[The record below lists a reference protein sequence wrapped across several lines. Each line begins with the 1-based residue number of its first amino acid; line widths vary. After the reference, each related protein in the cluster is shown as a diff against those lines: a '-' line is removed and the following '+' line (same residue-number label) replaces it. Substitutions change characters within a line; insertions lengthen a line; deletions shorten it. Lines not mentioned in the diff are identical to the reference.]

1 MFRNLLVPVD
11 GSEIAE
17 RAIAQAVELAGRL
30 GASIIGFVVMP
41 QPALPTMGTHLASY
55 RQEAKAHEERTEAHA
70 RKVLAH
76 FGEIAQ
82 AAGVGFDAQV
92 ERSDDVATT
101 IAQAARS
108 LGCDMIVMATHGRG
122 AFGQLLF
129 GSQTKRVMAQ
139 TQIPLLVLQ

>member
-11 GSEIAE
+11 GSEIGE
-17 RAIAQAVELAGRL
+17 RAIEQAVALAGQL
-30 GASIIGFVVMP
+30 GASITGFVVMP

-70 RKVLAH
+70 RTVLAH
-76 FGEIAQ
+76 FADIAQ
-82 AAGVGFDAQV
+82 AAGIGFDAQV
-92 ERSDDVATT
+92 ERSDDVAAA
-101 IAQAARS
+101 IAQAATR

-129 GSQTKRVMAQ
+129 GSQTKRVLAQ
-139 TQIPLLVLQ
+139 THTPLLVLQ

>member
-17 RAIAQAVELAGRL
+17 RAIEQAVGLARQL
-30 GASIIGFVVMP
+30 GASITGFVVMP

-55 RQEAKAHEERTEAHA
+55 RQEARAHEERTEAHA

-92 ERSDDVATT
+92 DRNDDVASA
-101 IAQAARS
+101 IAQAATR

-129 GSQTKRVMAQ
+129 GSQTKRVLAQ
-139 TQIPLLVLQ
+139 THTPLLVLQ